1 MNPDDILSL
10 AYVGMHPDRRLQL
23 VAKHGGVRGVLQ
35 AVRSGRVKVPDQARR
50 AAAVDPDSRRTE
62 LAGLGVGVAL
72 KGDTVYPEHLADLPD
87 APDLLFV
94 RGSLPLDPGVAVV
107 GSRQATSYGL
117 GLARA
122 YGTALAAA
130 GWPVISGLARGID
143 GAAHR
148 GTLEGGGRGTAVMGC
163 GLDTW
168 YPSEHRKLGEALLG
182 AGGCVASEYPPGAP
196 PLGWRFP
203 PRNRIISGLASVVV
217 IVEAAERGGALI
229 TARRALNQGREV
241 FAVPGDIDRPTSQG
255 CNLLIRDGAIPV
267 LGPDDLIEAVSLIL
281 GPPAGNAR
289 LSEGGDALLDAL
301 GPVGRSV
308 DWLATTLGL
317 GVPEVL
323 AQIARWEARGI
334 VARSGSLVLRREVP
348 PPGAVADER

>member
-1 MNPDDILSL
+1 
-10 AYVGMHPDRRLQL
+10 
-23 VAKHGGVRGVLQ
+23 
-35 AVRSGRVKVPDQARR
+35 
-50 AAAVDPDSRRTE
+50 
-62 LAGLGVGVAL
+62 
-72 KGDTVYPEHLADLPD
+72 
-87 APDLLFV
+87 
-94 RGSLPLDPGVAVV
+94 
-107 GSRQATSYGL
+107 
-117 GLARA
+117 
-122 YGTALAAA
+122 
-130 GWPVISGLARGID
+130 
-143 GAAHR
+143 
-148 GTLEGGGRGTAVMGC
+148 MGC